1 MATFPGT
8 PADDTL
14 AGTDDA
20 DRIEGGAGDDTLS
33 GLGGD
38 DILIGGSGINVIDGG
53 DGFDIVDYS
62 DRATGITLLLNYPA
76 DKMPQSAGRESIVDV
91 LTSIEGVIGS
101 AFDDVL
107 RTHREG
113 DGALWGGD
121 GDDVLNGMSGNSRLY
136 GEAGDDQ
143 ISAMYGKNILS
154 GGAGHDRITG
164 GSDNDVIYGDLDD
177 ISLKGMSG
185 DDIVYV
191 ASGTIQDKII
201 LDGWTGFDVL
211 DLSALSENLVV
222 TVVSPYTSTLR
233 INGFEHIIAGS
244 GNDVVAGYIYADILD
259 GSLGNDVLRGAAG
272 DDVLNGGAG
281 ADQIDGGEG
290 FDTASY
296 AGETA
301 ALTIDLAA
309 GTSSQHDRLRNI
321 EAVIGGSGDDTIT
334 GSAGDDV
341 IDGGEGA
348 DDLAGGGGLDTLSYA
363 SRGTGVIVNLES
375 GYNSDGDRLTGFTH
389 LQGGGGND
397 YLFGDGAA
405 QTLAG
410 GAGDD
415 VLRGG
420 GGADRLEGGDGTDT
434 ASYADAKAGVDVDL
448 AAGIGRHGDAE
459 GDVLTAIE
467 NLSGSAFDDRLAG
480 GATAGV
486 LSGMG
491 GNDVLSGGRAAD
503 RLDGGDGNDIVS
515 YAGRSDAIAVDLASG
530 ANGDNDL
537 LISIEGVEGGSG
549 DDRLLGTASYDRLT
563 GGDGDDRLQ
572 GGGSGDLLTGGDGA
586 DLFVFGSATDSL
598 NTSIGR
604 DRLTDFNAAEGDRI
618 DLSAIPVSDGLAN
631 PLSFRGSAGYT
642 GTAGEVRVTTSATAG
657 YAAVSVDIDGDRR
670 SDMLILVA
678 GSPADIGKDA
688 LVLAGPDGV
697 QYGTAGADAVR
708 GEDGDDRLVGLAGDD
723 VLIGGAG
730 DDLLTGGRGAD
741 LLIGGSIDPD
751 TAATYDSSANDLA
764 SYDAS
769 GLGVSIDLSMR
780 QTVER
785 GWAGLQDGTPVSL
798 TDAVLGHGG
807 DAEGDVLIG
816 IDHLTGSAFDDMLT
830 GDEAANHLSGGLG
843 NDVLSGGGGDDM
855 LSGGA
860 GDDRLIGG
868 AGQNI
873 IDGGDGFDTVDYSGM
888 AVGISIRTAGSLLPF
903 SPGEAVELSDQLTG
917 IEQIIGTDQADGI
930 GGDGVI
936 YGGGGDDV
944 LWSGAGDDV
953 IHAGSGS
960 DIVNTGAGNDIV
972 YGSLEDK
979 QISLGSGDD
988 ILHLTPHGFTNI
1000 SYRIDAGDGYDILD
1014 ASDLLLGISLNLT
1027 ANKTASG
1034 NPSLPG
1040 YVPAD
1045 LTLSIGFE
1053 DVRGT
1058 GYSDVIGGGSDDD
1071 VDETFYG
1078 LDGNDGLVG
1087 GGGDDRLYGG
1097 SGRDSLTG
1105 GSGDDVLSGGL
1116 DADSL
1121 DGGAGADRFV
1131 YTAVTDST
1139 VDPEGRDTILR
1150 FRTSEGDRIDLS
1162 GWDRD
1167 PMTDGVQGFTFIGS
1181 TGYHGIAGEI
1191 RVSASATPDYLAIGI
1206 DVDGDARSDS
1216 VILVQAQFGYGDIS
1230 ADSFLL

>member
-1 MATFPGT
+1 M
-8 PADDTL
+8 
-14 AGTDDA
+14 
-20 DRIEGGAGDDTLS
+20 
-33 GLGGD
+33 
-38 DILIGGSGINVIDGG
+38 
-53 DGFDIVDYS
+53 
-62 DRATGITLLLNYPA
+62 
-76 DKMPQSAGRESIVDV
+76 
-91 LTSIEGVIGS
+91 
-101 AFDDVL
+101 
-107 RTHREG
+107 
-113 DGALWGGD
+113 
-121 GDDVLNGMSGNSRLY
+121 
-136 GEAGDDQ
+136 
-143 ISAMYGKNILS
+143 
-154 GGAGHDRITG
+154 
-164 GSDNDVIYGDLDD
+164 
-177 ISLKGMSG
+177 
-185 DDIVYV
+185 
-191 ASGTIQDKII
+191 
-201 LDGWTGFDVL
+201 
-211 DLSALSENLVV
+211 
-222 TVVSPYTSTLR
+222 
-233 INGFEHIIAGS
+233 
-244 GNDVVAGYIYADILD
+244 
-259 GSLGNDVLRGAAG
+259 
-272 DDVLNGGAG
+272 
-281 ADQIDGGEG
+281 
-290 FDTASY
+290 
-296 AGETA
+296 
-301 ALTIDLAA
+301 
-309 GTSSQHDRLRNI
+309 
-321 EAVIGGSGDDTIT
+321 
-334 GSAGDDV
+334 
-341 IDGGEGA
+341 
-348 DDLAGGGGLDTLSYA
+348 
-363 SRGTGVIVNLES
+363 
-375 GYNSDGDRLTGFTH
+375 
-389 LQGGGGND
+389 
-397 YLFGDGAA
+397 
-405 QTLAG
+405 
-410 GAGDD
+410 
-415 VLRGG
+415 
-420 GGADRLEGGDGTDT
+420 
-434 ASYADAKAGVDVDL
+434 
-448 AAGIGRHGDAE
+448 
-459 GDVLTAIE
+459 
-467 NLSGSAFDDRLAG
+467 
-480 GATAGV
+480 
-486 LSGMG
+486 
-491 GNDVLSGGRAAD
+491 
-503 RLDGGDGNDIVS
+503 
-515 YAGRSDAIAVDLASG
+515 
-530 ANGDNDL
+530 
-537 LISIEGVEGGSG
+537 
-549 DDRLLGTASYDRLT
+549 
-563 GGDGDDRLQ
+563 
-572 GGGSGDLLTGGDGA
+572 
-586 DLFVFGSATDSL
+586 
-598 NTSIGR
+598 
-604 DRLTDFNAAEGDRI
+604 
-618 DLSAIPVSDGLAN
+618 
-631 PLSFRGSAGYT
+631 
-642 GTAGEVRVTTSATAG
+642 
-657 YAAVSVDIDGDRR
+657 
-670 SDMLILVA
+670 
-678 GSPADIGKDA
+678 
-688 LVLAGPDGV
+688 
-697 QYGTAGADAVR
+697 
-708 GEDGDDRLVGLAGDD
+708 
-723 VLIGGAG
+723 
-730 DDLLTGGRGAD
+730 
-741 LLIGGSIDPD
+741 
-751 TAATYDSSANDLA
+751 
-764 SYDAS
+764 
-769 GLGVSIDLSMR
+769 
-780 QTVER
+780 
-785 GWAGLQDGTPVSL
+785 
-798 TDAVLGHGG
+798 
-807 DAEGDVLIG
+807 LIG

-843 NDVLSGGGGDDM
+843 NDVLSGGDGDDM

-1014 ASDLLLGISLNLT
+1014 ASDLLLGISLNLA